1 MKRLLLGLMLLVTAT
16 TACAEWT
23 LVGDVDEFVQYVDI
37 TTIRRNYNL
46 VKMWDLRDFKKQ
58 VKGVIAT
65 SFLSMNT
72 QREYD
77 CKEELI
83 RILAVNF
90 YSGKMGGGKNLNSFS
105 ETSQWTPIPPR
116 TTADGLWMIACGTM
130 PKQ

>member
-1 MKRLLLGLMLLVTAT
+1 
-16 TACAEWT
+16 
-23 LVGDVDEFVQYVDI
+23 
-37 TTIRRNYNL
+37 
-46 VKMWDLRDFKKQ
+46 MWDLRDFKKQ
-58 VKGVIAT
+58 VKGVIRT
-65 SFLSMNT
+65 SFLSVNT

-77 CKEELI
+77 CKEVLI
-83 RILAVNF
+83 RNLAANF